1 MPEAL
6 AAMQGHELRLTVT
19 TDRIAAP
26 LEAELDRLTKAGV
39 PPGDIAV
46 VSMVGTKNSEIL
58 GLGGVGQHNWV
69 DANHEDATERLVA
82 DTFLRFKGLER
93 PIIVVV
99 EPGDDKA
106 KRQYET
112 RMHIAMTRAM
122 TAVVVI
128 ASEEAVAGDP
138 RLAALRGDTQTA
150 DA

>member
-1 MPEAL
+1 
-6 AAMQGHELRLTVT
+6 
-19 TDRIAAP
+19 
-26 LEAELDRLTKAGV
+26 
-39 PPGDIAV
+39 
-46 VSMVGTKNSEIL
+46 MVGTKNSEIL